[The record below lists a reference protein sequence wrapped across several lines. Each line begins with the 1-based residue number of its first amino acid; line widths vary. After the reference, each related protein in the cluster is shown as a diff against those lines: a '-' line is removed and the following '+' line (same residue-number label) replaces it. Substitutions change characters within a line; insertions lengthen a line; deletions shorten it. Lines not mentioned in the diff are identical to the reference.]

1 LILQSSAPKR
11 ELSAMVS
18 PRKLVPLRKLFFNSL
33 GLPHMTRIDNTSE
46 VLTDVGVVHIKVTAA
61 ACREENDHS
70 EASCRDHQQRILA
83 LQDAMA
89 VLSGKWKILVIGSLS
104 FKGKQRFTELLKSVG
119 GIRAKML
126 SKELQELEAN
136 QLITRTVKQTK
147 PLTVEYE
154 MTPYGRTLENLIT
167 EIMGWG
173 MAHRAHIMRGDS

>member
-1 LILQSSAPKR
+1 
-11 ELSAMVS
+11 
-18 PRKLVPLRKLFFNSL
+18 
-33 GLPHMTRIDNTSE
+33 MTRIDKPSE
-46 VLTDVGVVHIKVTAA
+46 LLADVAVKHVNETIES
-61 ACREENDHS
+61 CREENAHS
-70 EASCRDHQQRILA
+70 EVSCRDHQRRILA

-89 VLSGKWKILVIGSLS
+89 VLSGKWKILIIGSLS

-136 QLITRTVKQTK
+136 QLVTRTVKHTK

-154 MTPYGRTLENLIT
+154 MTSYGRTLENLIA

-173 MAHRAHIMRGDS
+173 ISHRERIMKGDS